1 MKLLN
6 SLFEIIESSDST
18 SGFSVTVRLFPDHV
32 VYKGHFPGYPVT
44 PGVIFIQMIH
54 EMVEHRLGKA
64 IRLVEI
70 SNCKFLKIV
79 NPEKETNAVISADVV
94 LKGELLH
101 VKASGK
107 NSLGNFF
114 KIDADYSL
122 SVQALF
128 IKT

>member
-1 MKLLN
+1 MSKMKLLN

-18 SGFSVTVRLFPDHV
+18 SGFSVRVRLFPDHV

-54 EMVEHRLGKA
+54 ELIEHSLGKA

-79 NPEKETNAVISADVV
+79 NPEKESSLVITADVA
-94 LKGELLH
+94 LKDELLH
-101 VKASGK
+101 VKALGK
-107 NSLGNFF
+107 NNSGIFL
-114 KIDADYSL
+114 KLDAVYT
-122 SVQALF
+122 A
-128 IKT
+128 

>member
-6 SLFEIIESSDST
+6 TLFEIVESIDSS
-18 SGFSVTVRLFPDHV
+18 SGFSVTIRIKPDHI

-44 PGVIFIQMIH
+44 PGVVFIQMVH
-54 EMVEHRLGKA
+54 ELVEHHLKKT

-79 NPEKETNAVISADVV
+79 NPEKESLATFSTSVTSEN
-94 LKGELLH
+94 GLLH

-107 NSLGNFF
+107 NSSGNFLRLD
-114 KIDADYSL
+114 IVYTDASRK
-122 SVQALF
+122 
-128 IKT
+128 KTSEG